1 MNMKLSAPKKV
12 TWIVALVLA
21 VCAVL
26 VKFAG
31 IASLEVAFWLALAS
45 ACILVLATLLNNL

>member
-1 MNMKLSAPKKV
+1 MKLSAPKKV

-21 VCAVL
+21 VCALV